1 MITGMIMITASP
13 MRRAITATSMT
24 TTATITNMITAM
36 ITVTIT
42 VTITAMI
49 IRIPIRTIMR
59 RAIMAMTMR
68 PAAITIM
75 SMVRAPTI
83 SIITARCRKRSA

>member
-1 MITGMIMITASP
+1 MITVMTMIMIMITASP
-13 MRRAITATSMT
+13 MRTAITATSMT
-24 TTATITNMITAM
+24 TTAKITNMIRAM
-36 ITVTIT
+36 
-42 VTITAMI
+42 ITAMI

-59 RAIMAMTMR
+59 RAIMAMAMTTR

-75 SMVRAPTI
+75 SMARAPTI